1 MQQNNIS
8 SYLDTPLRGIIVV
21 STDASM
27 LFEVRELEYAQVQ
40 EFRKPTDKIH
50 TQCQHTEEKR
60 AGAELL
66 WQLQTMLRELRT
78 ENMQ

>member
-1 MQQNNIS
+1 MQQKNIS

-21 STDASM
+21 STDVSM
-27 LFEVRELEYAQVQ
+27 LFEVRELEWAQVQ

-50 TQCQHTEEKR
+50 IQCQHTDRRKQEQRVALTATDYVK
-60 AGAELL
+60 
-66 WQLQTMLRELRT
+66 RT